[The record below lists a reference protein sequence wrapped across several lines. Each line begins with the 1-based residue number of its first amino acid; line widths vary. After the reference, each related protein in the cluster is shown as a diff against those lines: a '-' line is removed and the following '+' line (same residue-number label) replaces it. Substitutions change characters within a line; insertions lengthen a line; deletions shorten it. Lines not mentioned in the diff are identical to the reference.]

1 NIESRADRQAQ
12 PMQHYVDELTGL
24 IQS

>member
-1 NIESRADRQAQ
+1 SRADRQAQ

-24 IQS
+24 IQN

>member
-1 NIESRADRQAQ
+1 ESRADRQAQ

-24 IQS
+24 IQN